1 MKKNSA
7 DLNVAAKINAVISLH
22 NQENPGVPLSVS
34 SLAKQAGVSR
44 ANLYV
49 SHISVIESLRRQKP
63 CPVAPAENE
72 NILERSESLKAEIK
86 ILKKTN
92 AALLLVNGALR
103 DRVWELQKRLNDVAS
118 RKNRR

>member
-1 MKKNSA
+1 MRKSSD
-7 DLNVAAKINAVISLH
+7 DLNVAARISAVISLH

-49 SHISVIESLRRQKP
+49 SHPSVIESLRRQKGRA
-63 CPVAPAENE
+63 VALNDGEKT
-72 NILERSESLKAEIK
+72 LEKYEGLKAEIE

-103 DRVWELQKRLNDVAS
+103 DRVWELQKRLNDLDH